1 MADKNKAQGGTVKRL
16 CLFSS
21 TLIFISEPVNFLE
34 ELGSLLSCIHVVDGI
49 KTTPLWKVDEGDS
62 EKEFI

>member
-1 MADKNKAQGGTVKRL
+1 MSFQLQVN
-16 CLFSS
+16 
-21 TLIFISEPVNFLE
+21 IYSEPVNFLE
-34 ELGSLLSCIHVVDGI
+34 ELGSLLSCIVDGI